1 MQVPIA
7 ALSLLILTLA
17 SSTTALILLLKL
29 KDPKKE
35 KVSSYKFS
43 NPEIRKHYT
52 LSNSSDFIL
61 DPHEVK
67 ILDALMSS
75 TSVSGITVK
84 EVNELLRLS
93 KLSKENQ
100 RQRRHIIFKEL
111 NLKLYLVSG
120 IRESIIR
127 VSSEM
132 DKRVKYYT
140 FDDET
145 LDLEVIKK
153 IVTSHS

>member
-1 MQVPIA
+1 MQIPIA
-7 ALSLLILTLA
+7 ALTLLVLTLA
-17 SSTTALILLLKL
+17 SSITALILLLKL
-29 KDPKKE
+29 KEPINNRD
-35 KVSSYKFS
+35 YIYQFS
-43 NPEIRKHYT
+43 NSEIRKQYT
-52 LSNSSDFIL
+52 LSNSKDFIL
-61 DPHEVK
+61 DPHELK
-67 ILDALMSS
+67 LLNALISS
-75 TSVSGITVK
+75 SSGIAVK
-84 EVNELLRLS
+84 EINDLLRLS

-120 IRESIIR
+120 IRESIVR

-140 FDDET
+140 FDQET
-145 LDLEVIKK
+145 LDVEVIKK